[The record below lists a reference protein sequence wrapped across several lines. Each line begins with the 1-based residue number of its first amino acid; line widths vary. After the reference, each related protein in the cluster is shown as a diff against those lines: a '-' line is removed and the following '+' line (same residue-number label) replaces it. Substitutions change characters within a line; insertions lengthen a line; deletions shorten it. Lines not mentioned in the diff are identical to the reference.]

1 MLPAIRRHR
10 RSGAETDTE
19 AQAFFR
25 EGHPFPI
32 VAVAVATL
40 VLGDVVVAMAVLLSL
55 GG

>member
-1 MLPAIRRHR
+1 MLQTICRRP
-10 RSGAETDTE
+10 RSRAETQSE